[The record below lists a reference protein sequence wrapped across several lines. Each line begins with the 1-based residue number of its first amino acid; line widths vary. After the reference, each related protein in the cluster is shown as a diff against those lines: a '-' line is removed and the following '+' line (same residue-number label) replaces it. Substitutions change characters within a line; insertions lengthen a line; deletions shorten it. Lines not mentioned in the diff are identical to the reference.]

1 MSILT
6 EQKRNE
12 LREQLENNKS
22 FQYWKKEDGLSFED
36 FDIVDLDSNEQLHNG
51 KKDIGFFCLYIKDG
65 VINKALYD
73 LSY

>member
-12 LREQLENNKS
+12 LKEQLENNKS
-22 FQYWKKEDGLSFED
+22 FQYLKKEDGLSFED
-36 FDIVDLDSNEQLHNG
+36 FDIVDLDSNKQLHNG
-51 KKDIGFFCLYIKDG
+51 KKDIGCFCLYIKDG